1 MNMNVRM
8 SLTVMQDQGYSFSIS
23 QEANYPHLVEVA
35 LFDTSGFNPRFV
47 PCKDWCSL
55 YVGDDY
61 DDDVVRMVDGFDVL
75 DLLGMAKAYV
85 YGVDYDCGEDF
96 DFSLPDCM

>member
-1 MNMNVRM
+1 MKMNVRM

-55 YVGDDY
+55 YVGDDGEVGDSC
-61 DDDVVRMVDGFDVL
+61 DDDVIRMVNGFDVL
-75 DLLGMAKAYV
+75 DLLAMAKEYV
-85 YGVDYDCGEDF
+85 YGVDYDRV
-96 DFSLPDCM
+96 

>member
-8 SLTVMQDQGYSFSIS
+8 SLTVTQDQGYSFSIS
-23 QEANYPHLVEVA
+23 QERAYPHLVEVA
-35 LFDTSGFNPRFV
+35 LFDNYWNFV
-47 PCKDWCSL
+47 PCKDWCPL

-96 DFSLPDCM
+96 DFSVQNCM